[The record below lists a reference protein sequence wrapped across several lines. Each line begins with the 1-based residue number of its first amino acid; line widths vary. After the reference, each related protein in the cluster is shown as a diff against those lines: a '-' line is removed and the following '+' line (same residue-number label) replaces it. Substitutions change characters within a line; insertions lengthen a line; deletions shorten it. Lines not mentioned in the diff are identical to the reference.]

1 MMPNAMGF
9 APNRAVSGG
18 IMATNAMPQPATGS
32 IPPPVQT
39 GINPYVAGVT
49 PIPSAMPQAP
59 AINPNATMNQ
69 VPATGLIGSEQ
80 ALQGG
85 LMGGMNAVNTGAVQ
99 ARSDLTGAMNN
110 VGTSTAATLQA
121 DLTGANGPEKQQA
134 AMTQYQNNPA
144 MQYQMDQV
152 IKGRERSA
160 AARGGLFSGN
170 TGLEL
175 NKDLAGVLS
184 QNFQQDFQN
193 LGTVADRDLNTQT
206 IKAGLARDLADTA
219 MSAGI
224 QGAGLITQTAGRVA
238 DGRTVAGQAIAQNAT
253 QAASSISSLLN
264 QQGIVVSDAFAK
276 DISTITDMIYQAG
289 IQDKHSSENLAA
301 ILANI
306 SGGQA
311 STVAQGQAAIGAS
324 NAAGTIGVAN
334 AIQGGIQQGIANYQR
349 PNYNSTQYN
358 QSFNQ
363 MPFNKG

>member
-1 MMPNAMGF
+1 MIGIGY
-9 APNRAVSGG
+9 APNMPFTAQTGVSAPVSPG
-18 IMATNAMPQPATGS
+18 IMPQTQS
-32 IPPPVQT
+32 IPAPMNTGTGLPPAQIV
-39 GINPYVAGVT
+39 
-49 PIPSAMPQAP
+49 
-59 AINPNATMNQ
+59 NPNATQSM
-69 VPATGLIGSEQ
+69 VPPTGLIGSEQ

-85 LMGGMNAVNTGAVQ
+85 LMGGMNAINTGATQ
-99 ARSDLTGAMNN
+99 ARTDLTGAMNN
-110 VGTSTAATLQA
+110 VGAGSAATLQA
-121 DLTGANGPEKQQA
+121 DLAGANGPQKQQA
-134 AMTQYQNNPA
+134 AMIQYQNNPA
-144 MQYQMDQV
+144 MKYQMDQV

-175 NKDLAGVLS
+175 NKDLAGIMS

-193 LGTVADRDLNTQT
+193 LGNVADRDLNTQT

-224 QGAGLITQTAGRVA
+224 QGAGLIGQTAGRVA
-238 DGRTVAGQAIAQNAT
+238 DGRTQAGRDIAQNAT
-253 QAASSISSLLN
+253 QAASNISTLLN

-289 IQDKHSSENLAA
+289 IQDSHSSESLAA

-306 SGGQA
+306 AGGQA

-334 AIQGGIQQGIANYQR
+334 AIQGGIQQGIASYPTRGGTPTGTINNGSNMRGYA
-349 PNYNSTQYN
+349 
-358 QSFNQ
+358 
-363 MPFNKG
+363 